1 MKNER
6 KNNIK
11 KRMTAADKTAY
22 NLSMDST
29 PKRTAVYND
38 TINRSFTKRYK
49 KSGSQK
55 RK

>member
-6 KNNIK
+6 KNDIK
-11 KRMTAADKTAY
+11 KRMTAADKIAY

-38 TINRSFTKRYK
+38 TINRSFRKRVK
-49 KSGSQK
+49 KQGPNK
-55 RK
+55 RQ